1 MLAVYEHLANSD
13 QEDAV
18 LRLHNLKKEDK
29 ENSIL
34 FPKICSVCKQ
44 RNSSDKSHCIYCG
57 IGLSKELVQ
66 VRQAILQKRQNTDVK
81 TLERK
86 FSKKIRN
93 LESLIIE
100 QRSLIQQLASDK
112 NK

>member
-1 MLAVYEHLANSD
+1 MLAVYEHLASSD

-34 FPKICSVCKQ
+34 FPKVYPACKQ
-44 RNSSDKSHCIYCG
+44 RNSSDKSHCVHCG
-57 IGLSKELVQ
+57 CGLSKELVQ
-66 VRQAILQKRQNTDVK
+66 VKQAILEKRQNTNV
-81 TLERK
+81 TILERK
-86 FSKKIRN
+86 FSKKIKN

-100 QRSLIQQLASDK
+100 QRSLMQQLISDK